1 MSGFDS
7 DRGAEGQSSLPPPP
21 PAYGSVN
28 PPPGPSG
35 SSGALDK
42 LFSASAGL
50 HRRQGSWNRWV
61 RAVWWVLLLPVA
73 AFCWAATLQPGWQRK
88 AGLTLAA
95 LLALVGLVASLSSDE
110 QADTGPARTVE
121 TIEDAVEPAET
132 TSTTEPEAV
141 STTQAA
147 TTTTSA
153 EPVVTTTLADAA
165 EPSVAV
171 EDLITAVEAG
181 GDGSSPAAV
190 SLLTQL
196 EALIGEPDPDRSRY
210 DRDAFFE
217 RADLDGDCINSR
229 HETLQEEASEYTM
242 SANGCSVAAGVWY
255 DPFTDRTFTDPAD
268 LQVDHV
274 VALGDAWASGAWA
287 WSDARRKAF
296 SNDLANLNAIYGPEN
311 QSKSDKGPARYSPSN
326 QAQTCAYLV
335 QYGSVK
341 VAWGLTVSQADY
353 DAISDGLSG
362 CDDIAPAPVPVEA
375 TPTTAPAVTTAP
387 TTTAAPTTTTIAPTT
402 TTTAD
407 CHPAYSPCLPNLAG
421 DAINCGDL
429 SSSQKPVTVI
439 NPGVDPYRLDRNDDG
454 TGCEGG

>member
-1 MSGFDS
+1 M
-7 DRGAEGQSSLPPPP
+7 
-21 PAYGSVN
+21 
-28 PPPGPSG
+28 
-35 SSGALDK
+35 
-42 LFSASAGL
+42 
-50 HRRQGSWNRWV
+50 
-61 RAVWWVLLLPVA
+61 
-73 AFCWAATLQPGWQRK
+73 
-88 AGLTLAA
+88 
-95 LLALVGLVASLSSDE
+95 ASLSSDE

-147 TTTTSA
+147 ATTTSV
-153 EPVVTTTLADAA
+153 EPVVATTLANAA

-274 VALGDAWASGAWA
+274 VALGDA
-287 WSDARRKAF
+287 
-296 SNDLANLNAIYGPEN
+296 
-311 QSKSDKGPARYSPSN
+311 
-326 QAQTCAYLV
+326 
-335 QYGSVK
+335 
-341 VAWGLTVSQADY
+341 
-353 DAISDGLSG
+353 
-362 CDDIAPAPVPVEA
+362 
-375 TPTTAPAVTTAP
+375 
-387 TTTAAPTTTTIAPTT
+387 
-402 TTTAD
+402 
-407 CHPAYSPCLPNLAG
+407 
-421 DAINCGDL
+421 
-429 SSSQKPVTVI
+429 
-439 NPGVDPYRLDRNDDG
+439 
-454 TGCEGG
+454 